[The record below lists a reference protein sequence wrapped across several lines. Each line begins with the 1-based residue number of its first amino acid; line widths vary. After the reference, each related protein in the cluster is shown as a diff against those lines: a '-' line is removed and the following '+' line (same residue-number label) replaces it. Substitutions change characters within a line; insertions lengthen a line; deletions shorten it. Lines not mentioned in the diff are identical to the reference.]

1 MDKINLCSL
10 SSNLISFIYKFLPFK
25 DILQASQ
32 VSRKMYKALLNDYIW
47 EEFVKYEELF
57 IPGQG
62 ENFSSWRNYFK
73 YLKELKENIRP
84 KTNKK
89 KYKMIP
95 YRGHKAI
102 ITALNYFLLSNELT
116 SVIVSGDESGIL
128 NTWKLDE
135 DGDYEPDTINDTKSE
150 IVDIK
155 IYDNILITWNRQ
167 SNFYI
172 YKLDLNS
179 TNNNIKF
186 NSERFKLLYQKN
198 ISIKNIDIKYID
210 WINNEETII
219 CSVDLNRKGNLK
231 DGAVIF
237 TKNCIN
243 DKDQTFHLT
252 NDFDQLNLIR
262 EKNLNDDPDEDT
274 INKNGDH
281 KTFIYD
287 GDLIIVYSNFEF
299 TKYHFVKRY
308 NSFQFG
314 KKGKLDNLYI
324 LNRKTV
330 SKYGFNLPFDYIYNI
345 IKLENGNFSL
355 LGFKDNNI
363 LYGKYIFQNN
373 SLKNNS
379 FVNINVNSKPH
390 DVYLLYYEN
399 NMFSILLHGNMII
412 NKNLNSP
419 ENTISFLE
427 NEGGRINCVAG
438 DKYRLIIG
446 TEGMA
451 IGVYRT
457 SNASVWYYLLG
468 GSKTVVPKSFIKNP
482 HYEGFNLLKV
492 SRNSIIG
499 VLGNLIREYSFQPS
513 IN

>member
-308 NSFQFG
+308 
-314 KKGKLDNLYI
+314 
-324 LNRKTV
+324 
-330 SKYGFNLPFDYIYNI
+330 
-345 IKLENGNFSL
+345 
-355 LGFKDNNI
+355 
-363 LYGKYIFQNN
+363 
-373 SLKNNS
+373 
-379 FVNINVNSKPH
+379 
-390 DVYLLYYEN
+390 
-399 NMFSILLHGNMII
+399 
-412 NKNLNSP
+412 
-419 ENTISFLE
+419 
-427 NEGGRINCVAG
+427 
-438 DKYRLIIG
+438 
-446 TEGMA
+446 
-451 IGVYRT
+451 
-457 SNASVWYYLLG
+457 
-468 GSKTVVPKSFIKNP
+468 
-482 HYEGFNLLKV
+482 
-492 SRNSIIG
+492 
-499 VLGNLIREYSFQPS
+499 
-513 IN
+513 